1 MPALNDELLARQ
13 LDTRTLAKFSV
24 AVIVTGVPS
33 AGRSETVNKLIEW
46 LDPKYVTVRAF
57 GESDASS
64 SHPPMWRYW
73 RALPAFGRVAF
84 YFWGWYGEYL
94 GSALRDSRKAK
105 RHAEREL
112 ERIRQLETMLSA
124 DGVRVVKIHLDLDAD
139 TQRKRLKKLRGNKLT
154 RWRVTHED
162 LWLARHH
169 KAFRKAIGRCIAAS
183 DQPVARWHPIDGAN
197 EHYREVR
204 VGELLR
210 DEMQA
215 GLGQARKAVRQRVSK
230 TSKPPPLRRDRLRKV
245 DDEDYDRELEQLQ
258 GKLALLTRR
267 SKFRKH
273 GLVLAFEGMDAA
285 GKGGAIRRITHA
297 LDARQYQVLPV
308 SAPTAEERLY
318 PYLWRFWRDV
328 PERGHIAIYDRSWYG
343 RVLVERVEGLA
354 TREQWS
360 RAYREINEFER
371 MLSDDG
377 ARIVKIFLHISAEEQ
392 LKRFEQRLNDPLKRW
407 KLTYEDFRNRDRRPD
422 YETAV
427 EEMVA
432 RTATQIAPWHVVPAE
447 DKKFARIEAL
457 ELITGVLAKGVDL
470 SPQPLDEEAKA
481 LARALFGA
489 LPRDM

>member
-1 MPALNDELLARQ
+1 MNARARNYERLMPALNDELLARQ
-13 LDTRTLAKFSV
+13 LDTRKLAKFSV

-46 LDPKYVTVRAF
+46 LDPKYVSVRAF
-57 GESDASS
+57 GEGDADSG
-64 SHPPMWRYW
+64 HPPMWRYW

-84 YFWGWYGEYL
+84 YFWGWYGDYF
-94 GSALRDSRKAK
+94 GSALADSDKA
-105 RHAEREL
+105 RRRAERQL

-124 DGVRVVKIHLDLDAD
+124 DGVRVVKVHLDLDAD
-139 TQRKRLKKLRGNKLT
+139 TQRKRLKKLRSNKLT

-169 KAFRKAIGRCIAAS
+169 KAFRKVIERCIAAS
-183 DQPVARWHPIDGAN
+183 DQPSARWHPIDGAD
-197 EHYREVR
+197 EDYREVR

-210 DEMQA
+210 DEMKRGHSSFQPEK
-215 GLGQARKAVRQRVSK
+215 GRRSRLPEKRDVPVS
-230 TSKPPPLRRDRLRKV
+230 PLRRDRVRKV
-245 DDEDYDRELEQLQ
+245 DDDEYDRELEQLQ

-343 RVLVERVEGLA
+343 RVLVERVRGFA
-354 TREQWS
+354 APADWR
-360 RAYREINEFER
+360 RAYAEICEFER
-371 MLSDDG
+371 QLTEHGLVVAKFWLQVSK
-377 ARIVKIFLHISAEEQ
+377 AEQ
-392 LKRFEQRLNDPLKRW
+392 LRRFKERDKDPLKRF
-407 KLTYEDFRNRDRRPD
+407 KVDPEDWTNRSLYDA
-422 YETAV
+422 YQVAAA
-427 EEMVA
+427 EMIQRTQSPQA
-432 RTATQIAPWHVVPAE
+432 RWHVVPAD
-447 DKKFARIEAL
+447 DKKSARLHVLRVVCEA
-457 ELITGVLAKGVDL
+457 V
-470 SPQPLDEEAKA
+470 EAA
-481 LARALFGA
+481 LGR
-489 LPRDM
+489 

>member
-1 MPALNDELLARQ
+1 MNALARDYERLMPALNDELLARQ
-13 LDTRTLAKFSV
+13 LDTRKLAKFSV

-46 LDPKYVTVRAF
+46 LDPKYVSVRAF
-57 GESDASS
+57 GEGDADS

-94 GSALRDSRKAK
+94 GSALGDSRKAK

-112 ERIRQLETMLSA
+112 ERIRQLEAMLSA

-169 KAFRKAIGRCIAAS
+169 KAFRKAIERCIAAS
-183 DQPVARWHPIDGAN
+183 DQPAARWHLIDGAD
-197 EHYREVR
+197 EDYREVR

-210 DEMQA
+210 DEMHA
-215 GLGQARKAVRQRVSK
+215 GLGQAQKTLRAHAGKA
-230 TSKPPPLRRDRLRKV
+230 SKPRPLRRDRLRKV
-245 DDEDYDRELEQLQ
+245 DDDEYDRELERLQ

-267 SKFRKH
+267 SKFRRH

-328 PERGHIAIYDRSWYG
+328 PERGHIAIFDRSWYG
-343 RVLVERVEGLA
+343 RVLVERVRGFA
-354 TREQWS
+354 APVDWR
-360 RAYREINEFER
+360 RAYAEICEFER
-371 MLSDDG
+371 QLTEHGLVVAKFWLQVSK
-377 ARIVKIFLHISAEEQ
+377 AEQ
-392 LKRFEQRLNDPLKRW
+392 LRRFKERDEDPLKRF
-407 KLTYEDFRNRDRRPD
+407 KVDPEDWTNRSLYDA
-422 YETAV
+422 YQVAAA
-427 EEMVA
+427 EMIQRTQSPQA
-432 RTATQIAPWHVVPAE
+432 RWHVVPAD
-447 DKKFARIEAL
+447 DKKSARLHVLRVVCEA
-457 ELITGVLAKGVDL
+457 V
-470 SPQPLDEEAKA
+470 EAA
-481 LARALFGA
+481 LGR
-489 LPRDM
+489 

>member
-1 MPALNDELLARQ
+1 MNALARDYERLMPAINDELLARQ

-94 GSALRDSRKAK
+94 GSALGNSRKAK
-105 RHAEREL
+105 RHAQREL

-215 GLGQARKAVRQRVSK
+215 GLGQAQKAVRARVSK

-245 DDEDYDRELEQLQ
+245 DDDDYDRELEQLQ

-343 RVLVERVEGLA
+343 RVLVERVRGFA
-354 TREQWS
+354 APADWR
-360 RAYREINEFER
+360 RAYAEICEFER
-371 MLSDDG
+371 QLTEHGLVVAKFWLQVS
-377 ARIVKIFLHISAEEQ
+377 KAEQLRRLKERDEDT
-392 LKRFEQRLNDPLKRW
+392 LKRFKVDPEDWTNRSLYDAYQVAAAEMIQRTQSPQ
-407 KLTYEDFRNRDRRPD
+407 
-422 YETAV
+422 
-427 EEMVA
+427 A
-432 RTATQIAPWHVVPAE
+432 RWHVVPAD
-447 DKKFARIEAL
+447 DKKSARLHVLHVVCEA
-457 ELITGVLAKGVDL
+457 V
-470 SPQPLDEEAKA
+470 EAA
-481 LARALFGA
+481 LGR
-489 LPRDM
+489 